1 MNQIN
6 KIRDERGEII
16 INTNEI
22 ENQMNRWI
30 SKIHQKEKEILGLVK
45 NFQQSERIHT
55 KNSVD
60 FLYANGKH
68 TEKGVREMTQ
78 LMISSQTIN
87 MWEYTLSEKEQISM
101 TQTLRQWK
109 NLKVQCP
116 PNQNSQGYSLQILKR
131 ILKCTWK

>member
-30 SKIHQKEKEILGLVK
+30 SKIHQKEEEILGLVK

-55 KNSVD
+55 KNCR
-60 FLYANGKH
+60 F
-68 TEKGVREMTQ
+68 
-78 LMISSQTIN
+78 
-87 MWEYTLSEKEQISM
+87 SM
-101 TQTLRQWK
+101 
-109 NLKVQCP
+109 C
-116 PNQNSQGYSLQILKR
+116 
-131 ILKCTWK
+131 